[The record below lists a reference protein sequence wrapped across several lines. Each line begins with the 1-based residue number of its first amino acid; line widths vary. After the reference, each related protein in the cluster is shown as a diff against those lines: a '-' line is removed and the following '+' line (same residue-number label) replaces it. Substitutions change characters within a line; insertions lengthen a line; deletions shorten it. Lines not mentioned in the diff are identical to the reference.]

1 MPAAIGKAVPGLA
14 ANSSYRI
21 LFVPVSGP
29 KGIGEYQR
37 CLFLAQA
44 LLAKHPGWD
53 VGIVVATTAPYVD
66 EVPVPVF
73 TTSNSPTL
81 VPAEL
86 APILREFRPTVAV
99 FDSGGR
105 ARSMRLASE
114 LGART
119 VFISNHQRKR
129 RRGFRLSRML
139 CTDEHWIMQPLCLE
153 PRLWMSERLKL
164 FALKR
169 PVALFLGPVFPQPAP
184 AAEIPESAYFLC
196 CPGGGGYSRNG
207 RQSGAVFMEAAAEVA
222 GALDMRGVVVTGGN
236 FAGALVA
243 DPRLQVY
250 RHLPGAQL
258 AALLAHAQFALVGGG
273 DLLAQAVASRIPAV
287 AGAITSDQPRRVA
300 QYRRAGLCIA
310 ANPQCMAD
318 TAIAAY
324 RDGRLEALALRLS
337 GMRFP
342 GGLETAVA
350 RVEWLAGCG
359 PVRDQRTNRP
369 DASSLA

>member
-1 MPAAIGKAVPGLA
+1 MPAAIGKAAPGLVA
-14 ANSSYRI
+14 GSSHRI

-29 KGIGEYQR
+29 KGIGEYHR

-44 LLAKHPGWD
+44 LLAKHPDWD
-53 VGIVVATTAPYVD
+53 VRIVVATTAPYVG

-73 TTSNSPTL
+73 TTSSSPTL

-86 APILREFRPTVAV
+86 APILRGFRPAVAV

-129 RRGFRLSRML
+129 RRGFKLSRML

-153 PRLWMSERLKL
+153 PRLWMSERFKL
-164 FALKR
+164 FAFKR
-169 PVALFLGPVFPQPAP
+169 TVALFLGPVFPQPAS
-184 AAEIPESAYFLC
+184 AAEVPESKYFLC

-222 GALDMRGVVVTGGN
+222 GALGMRGVVVTGVN

-258 AALLAHAQFALVGGG
+258 AALLARAEFALVGGG
-273 DLLAQAVASRIPAV
+273 DLLAQAVAIRVPAV
-287 AGAITSDQPRRVA
+287 ASAITSDQPRRVA
-300 QYRRAGLCIA
+300 QYRRAGLCVA
-310 ANPQCMAD
+310 ASPQSIAD
-318 TAIAAY
+318 TAITAY
-324 RDGRLEALALRLS
+324 RDGRLAELARRLS
-337 GMRFP
+337 EMRFP
-342 GGLETAVA
+342 NGLETAVA
-350 RVEWLAGCG
+350 RIERLAGCS
-359 PVRDQRTNRP
+359 PVRDHPTNRA
-369 DASSLA
+369 DVSSLA